1 MTSGDGPINRIPAST
16 HASAKS
22 DRSDKNPY
30 PGWIA
35 STSFSCQKNG
45 FIFKKFVPSLV
56 PNAKFR
62 NLDLFLTP
70 FQNKRAKCFYGP
82 SITHKNV
89 KNMSCDDGHLN

>member
-35 STSFSCQKNG
+35 STPFSCQKIVSHLKNS
-45 FIFKKFVPSLV
+45 FRVLCPMQNFRIWACFHPLFKIKEQ
-56 PNAKFR
+56 
-62 NLDLFLTP
+62 NLFMAH
-70 FQNKRAKCFYGP
+70 Q
-82 SITHKNV
+82 
-89 KNMSCDDGHLN
+89 

>member
-1 MTSGDGPINRIPAST
+1 MNTCTHSEEVHDPPAYTLKKYMNTGT
-16 HASAKS
+16 HSE
-22 DRSDKNPY
+22 D
-30 PGWIA
+30 
-35 STSFSCQKNG
+35 
-45 FIFKKFVPSLV
+45 
-56 PNAKFR
+56 AKFR

>member
-35 STSFSCQKNG
+35 STPYSCQKWVH
-45 FIFKKFVPSLV
+45 IKKCVRSLV
-56 PNAKFR
+56 HIAQCKLLKFGPGFF
-62 NLDLFLTP
+62 LPLFKLKEQ
-70 FQNKRAKCFYGP
+70 FF
-82 SITHKNV
+82 
-89 KNMSCDDGHLN
+89 L